1 MFNDSSFDFMAILY
15 AILSIDSILRLF
27 NNWGSFW
34 DDKVT
39 AKDRFLLERVAV
51 FILIPLGVFF
61 HEVGHAL
68 ATLQVGGEVR
78 EFQWRV
84 AWGYVIAV
92 GNFLPVESWWIA
104 FSGNLVS
111 IALGYLAFLAVPLVK
126 KAVLKH
132 LFYTFAQAQLVF
144 SLVVYPLF
152 SFTAIRGD
160 WIQIYNFSVKPY
172 AQITLAVHIFLVF
185 TLWLNSKTKWLAKL
199 LKLPSLTTNQVNID
213 GSMNEQIITQT
224 ERLIIREF
232 QVSDI
237 EALAKILA
245 KPEVMQYSLDGVLSH
260 KQTAVKIQSFLDSYQ
275 KNGYGKWAV
284 IHRQSGRLI
293 GYCGIVEEIEGKL
306 ENELGYR
313 IDSDFW
319 GQGLATEAA
328 KACLDY
334 GFQKFNFDYILGIVE
349 PENKASIRVLDKVGM
364 KFVKESILWGKVVY
378 VYNIAKNALQ

>member
-1 MFNDSSFDFMAILY
+1 MFNNSSFDFMAIIY
-15 AILSIDSILRLF
+15 AILSIDTILRLS

-34 DDKVT
+34 DDKVS

-111 IALGYLAFLAVPLVK
+111 IALGYLAILAIPLVK

-132 LFYTFAQAQLVF
+132 LFYTFAQAQLVY
-144 SLVVYPLF
+144 SLVAYPLF
-152 SFTAIRGD
+152 SFTAFRGD
-160 WIQIYNFSVKPY
+160 WIHIYNFSVKPY
-172 AQITLAVHIFLVF
+172 AQITLGIHIFLVF

-199 LKLPSLTTNQVNID
+199 LKLPSLETTQNNI
-213 GSMNEQIITQT
+213 NEKIIAQT

-232 QVSDI
+232 QVFDI
-237 EALAKILA
+237 EALAQIVA
-245 KPEVMQYSLDGVLSH
+245 KPEVMQFSPTGVLST

-284 IHRQSGRLI
+284 IHRESGRLI
-293 GYCGIVEEIEGKL
+293 GYCGIAVEEIEGKP

-313 IDSDFW
+313 LDSDFW

-328 KACLDY
+328 KACLEY
-334 GFQKFNFDYILGIVE
+334 GFDKLKFDDVLGIVE
-349 PENKASIRVLDKVGM
+349 PENHPSIKVLEKVGM
-364 KFVKESILWGKVVY
+364 EFVKESRWREKVVCIY
-378 VYNIAKNALQ
+378 QVMRE

>member
-1 MFNDSSFDFMAILY
+1 MFNDSSFDFMAIIY
-15 AILSIDSILRLF
+15 GILSIDTILRLSS
-27 NNWGSFW
+27 NWRSFW

-39 AKDRFLLERVAV
+39 ANDKFLLERVAV

-61 HEVGHAL
+61 HELGHAL

-126 KAVLKH
+126 KAVVKH
-132 LFYTFAQAQLVF
+132 LFYTFAQAQLVY
-144 SLVVYPLF
+144 SLVAYPLF
-152 SFTAIRGD
+152 SFTNSRGD
-160 WIQIYNFSVKPY
+160 WLTIYDFSVKPY
-172 AQITLAVHIFLVF
+172 AQITLAIHIFLVF

-199 LKLPSLTTNQVNID
+199 LKLPSLETQYNI
-213 GSMNEQIITQT
+213 NEKMITQT

-237 EALAKILA
+237 EALAQILA
-245 KPEVMQYSLDGVLSH
+245 KPEVMQFSIDGVFST
-260 KQTAVKIQSFLDSYQ
+260 KQTAVKLQSFLDSYQ

-293 GYCGIVEEIEGKL
+293 GYCGIVVEEIEGKL

-313 IDSDFW
+313 LDSDLW

-328 KACLDY
+328 NACLKY
-334 GFQKFNFDYILGIVE
+334 GFDKLNFDYVLGMAE
-349 PENKASIRVLDKVGM
+349 PENKASIRVLEKIGM
-364 KFVKESILWGKVVY
+364 EFFKESNSVWDGKIY
-378 VYNIAKNALQ
+378 WIYQIANNIPE

>member
-1 MFNDSSFDFMAILY
+1 MFNDSSFDFLAIFY
-15 AILSIDSILRLF
+15 SILSIDTILRLS
-27 NNWGSFW
+27 NNWSSFW
-34 DDKVT
+34 DDKIT
-39 AKDRFLLERVAV
+39 AKDKFILERVAI

-92 GNFLPVESWWIA
+92 GNFLPRESWWIA

-111 IALGYLAFLAVPLVK
+111 IALGYLAILAVPLVRK
-126 KAVLKH
+126 PILKH
-132 LFYTFAQAQLVF
+132 LFYTFSQAELVY
-144 SLVVYPLF
+144 SLIAYPLF
-152 SFTAIRGD
+152 SFTSVRGD
-160 WIQIYNFSVKPY
+160 WIKIYDFSLNPY
-172 AQITLAVHIFLVF
+172 AHITLIIHIFLIF

-199 LKLPSLTTNQVNID
+199 LKLPSLNANSITDEKI
-213 GSMNEQIITQT
+213 MTQT

-245 KPEVMQYSLDGVLSH
+245 KPEVMQFFSPTGALSY

-275 KNGYGKWAV
+275 QYGYGKYAL
-284 IHRQSGRLI
+284 IHRQSKRLI
-293 GYCGIVEEIEGKL
+293 GYCGIAVEEIEGKL

-313 IDSDFW
+313 LDSDFW
-319 GQGLATEAA
+319 GKGLATEAV
-328 KACLDY
+328 KACLEYYFD
-334 GFQKFNFDYILGIVE
+334 KFKFDSVLGIVE
-349 PENKASIRVLDKVGM
+349 PENKASIRVLEKVGM
-364 KFVKESILWGKVVY
+364 EFVKESTLWGKLVCIY
-378 VYNIAKNALQ
+378 KMTKDSPQ

>member
-1 MFNDSSFDFMAILY
+1 MFNDSSFDFMAIIY
-15 AILSIDSILRLF
+15 AIISIDTMLRLS

-34 DDKVT
+34 DDKIT

-61 HEVGHAL
+61 HELGHAL

-111 IALGYLAFLAVPLVK
+111 IALGYLAILAVPFVK
-126 KAVLKH
+126 KPILKH
-132 LFYTFAQAQLVF
+132 LFYTFFQAELVY
-144 SLVVYPLF
+144 SLIAYPLF
-152 SFTAIRGD
+152 SFTAFRGD
-160 WIQIYNFSVKPY
+160 WIKIYDFSVKPY
-172 AQITLAVHIFLVF
+172 AQITLAIHIFLIF
-185 TLWLNSKTKWLAKL
+185 TLWLNYKTQWLAKL
-199 LKLPSLTTNQVNID
+199 LKLPSLKTNSITD
-213 GSMNEQIITQT
+213 EKIITQT

-232 QVSDI
+232 QVLDI
-237 EALAKILA
+237 EPLAKILA
-245 KPEVMQYSLDGVLSH
+245 KPEVMKSSTTGVLSQ
-260 KQTAVKIQSFLDSYQ
+260 KKTAVKIQSFLDSYQ
-275 KNGYGKWAV
+275 KHGYAKYAL

-293 GYCGIVEEIEGKL
+293 GYCGIAVEEIEGKL

-313 IDSDFW
+313 LDSEFW

-328 KACLDY
+328 KACLEY
-334 GFQKFNFDYILGIVE
+334 GFDKLNLDDVLGMVE
-349 PENKASIRVLDKVGM
+349 PENKASVRVLEKIGM
-364 KFVKESILWGKVVY
+364 EFIKESNSVWDGKVVWIY
-378 VYNIAKNALQ
+378 KVMRE

>member
-1 MFNDSSFDFMAILY
+1 MAIIY
-15 AILSIDSILRLF
+15 GIISIDTILRLS

-51 FILIPLGVFF
+51 FILIPLGVLF
-61 HEVGHAL
+61 HELGHAL

-84 AWGYVIAV
+84 VWGYVIAA

-111 IALGYLAFLAVPLVK
+111 IALGYLAILAIPLVK
-126 KAVLKH
+126 KTILKQ
-132 LFYTFAQAQLVF
+132 LFYTFSQAELVY
-144 SLVVYPLF
+144 SLIAYPIF
-152 SFTAIRGD
+152 SFTTFRGD
-160 WIQIYNFSVKPY
+160 WLRIYDFSVKPY
-172 AQITLAVHIFLVF
+172 AQITLGIHLFLVF
-185 TLWLNSKTKWLAKL
+185 TLWLNYKTQWLAKL
-199 LKLPSLTTNQVNID
+199 LKIPSLATSQNSID
-213 GSMNEQIITQT
+213 GSLNEKIITQT

-232 QVSDI
+232 QVLDI
-237 EALAKILA
+237 EALAQILA
-245 KPEVMQYSLDGVLSH
+245 KPEVMQFSLDGVLST

-275 KNGYGKWAV
+275 KNGYGKYAL
-284 IHRQSGRLI
+284 IHRQSRRLI
-293 GYCGIVEEIEGKL
+293 GYCGIAVEEIEGKS

-328 KACLDY
+328 KACLEYAFD
-334 GFQKFNFDYILGIVE
+334 KFKFDDVLGIVE
-349 PENKASIRVLDKVGM
+349 PENQASIKVLEKVGM
-364 KFVKESILWGKVVY
+364 EFVKESTWRGKVVCIY
-378 VYNIAKNALQ
+378 KAMRE

>member
-1 MFNDSSFDFMAILY
+1 MAIIY
-15 AILSIDSILRLF
+15 AILSIDTILRLA
-27 NNWGSFW
+27 NNWRSFW

-61 HEVGHAL
+61 HELGHAL

-84 AWGYVIAV
+84 VWGYVIAA

-111 IALGYLAFLAVPLVK
+111 IALGYLAILAIPFVK

-132 LFYTFAQAQLVF
+132 LFYTFAQAELVY
-144 SLVVYPLF
+144 SLVAYPLF
-152 SFTAIRGD
+152 SFTAFRGD
-160 WIQIYNFSVKPY
+160 WLKIYDFSVKPY
-172 AQITLAVHIFLVF
+172 AQITLAIHLFLVF
-185 TLWLNSKTKWLAKL
+185 TLWLNSRTQWLAKL
-199 LKLPSLTTNQVNID
+199 LKIPSLDKNNID
-213 GSMNEQIITQT
+213 GSMNEKIITQT
-224 ERLIIREF
+224 EHLIIREF
-232 QVSDI
+232 QVLDI
-237 EALAKILA
+237 EALAQILV
-245 KPEVMQYSLDGVLSH
+245 KPEVMQFSPTGVLSN
-260 KQTAVKIQSFLDSYQ
+260 KQTAVRIQRFLDSYQ

-284 IHRQSGRLI
+284 INRQSGRLI
-293 GYCGIVEEIEGKL
+293 GYCGIAVEEIEGKP

-328 KACLDY
+328 KACLQYAFTNLNLDY
-334 GFQKFNFDYILGIVE
+334 VLGIVE
-349 PENKASIRVLDKVGM
+349 PENQASIRVLEKVGM
-364 KFVKESILWGKVVY
+364 EFIKKSTWCGKVVCIY
-378 VYNIAKNALQ
+378 QVMRE

>member
-1 MFNDSSFDFMAILY
+1 MFNNSSFDFMAIIY
-15 AILSIDSILRLF
+15 AILSIDTILRLF
-27 NNWGSFW
+27 NNWRSFW

-61 HEVGHAL
+61 HELGHAL

-111 IALGYLAFLAVPLVK
+111 IALGFLAILAVPLVK
-126 KAVLKH
+126 KTILKH
-132 LFYTFAQAQLVF
+132 LFYTFSQAQLVY
-144 SLVVYPLF
+144 SLVAYPLF
-152 SFTAIRGD
+152 SFTAFRGD
-160 WIQIYNFSVKPY
+160 WVQIYDFSVKPY
-172 AQITLAVHIFLVF
+172 AQITLAIHLFLVF
-185 TLWLNSKTKWLAKL
+185 TLWLNSKTQWLAKL
-199 LKLPSLTTNQVNID
+199 LKIPSLDKNNID
-213 GSMNEQIITQT
+213 GSMNEKIITQT
-224 ERLIIREF
+224 KRLIIREF
-232 QVSDI
+232 QVLDI
-237 EALAKILA
+237 EALAQILA
-245 KPEVMQYSLDGVLSH
+245 KPEVMQFSLDGVLST

-284 IHRQSGRLI
+284 IDRQSGRLI
-293 GYCGIVEEIEGKL
+293 GYCGIAVEEIEGKP

-328 KACLDY
+328 NACLEY
-334 GFQKFNFDYILGIVE
+334 GFSNLKLDYILGIVE
-349 PENKASIRVLDKVGM
+349 PENQASIRVLEKVGM
-364 KFVKESILWGKVVY
+364 EFTKESTWRGKVVFIY
-378 VYNIAKNALQ
+378 KIANNSPQ

>member
-1 MFNDSSFDFMAILY
+1 MAIIY
-15 AILSIDSILRLF
+15 GIISIDTILRLA

-39 AKDRFLLERVAV
+39 AKDRFILERVAV

-84 AWGYVIAV
+84 VWGYVIAV

-111 IALGYLAFLAVPLVK
+111 IALGFLAILAVPLVK
-126 KAVLKH
+126 KTVLKH
-132 LFYTFAQAQLVF
+132 LFYTFSQAQLVY
-144 SLVVYPLF
+144 SLVVYPIF
-152 SFTAIRGD
+152 SFTTSRGD
-160 WIQIYNFSVKPY
+160 WLTIYDFSIKPY
-172 AQITLAVHIFLVF
+172 AQITLGIHLLIVF
-185 TLWLNSKTKWLAKL
+185 ALWLNSKNQWLLNFLNIPSLAKAESYIEE
-199 LKLPSLTTNQVNID
+199 K
-213 GSMNEQIITQT
+213 IITQT
-224 ERLIIREF
+224 KRLIIREF
-232 QVSDI
+232 QVLDI

-245 KPEVMQYSLDGVLSH
+245 KPEVMQFSLDGVFST

-275 KNGYGKWAV
+275 KFGYGKWAV

-293 GYCGIVEEIEGKL
+293 GYCGIVVEKIEGKL

-313 IDSDFW
+313 LDSDFW

-328 KACLDY
+328 KACLNY
-334 GFQKFNFDYILGIVE
+334 GFDKLNLDCVLGLVE
-349 PENKASIRVLDKVGM
+349 PENKASAKVLEKIGM
-364 KFVKESILWGKVVY
+364 EFVKESNSVWDGKVFRIYKAISGVD
-378 VYNIAKNALQ
+378 K

>member
-1 MFNDSSFDFMAILY
+1 MFNNSSFDFMAIIY
-15 AILSIDSILRLF
+15 AILSIDTILRLF

-111 IALGYLAFLAVPLVK
+111 IALGFLAILAVPLVK
-126 KAVLKH
+126 KTILKH
-132 LFYTFAQAQLVF
+132 LFYTFSQAQLVY
-144 SLVVYPLF
+144 SLVAYPLF
-152 SFTAIRGD
+152 SFTAFRGD
-160 WIQIYNFSVKPY
+160 WVKIYDFSVKPY
-172 AQITLAVHIFLVF
+172 AQITLGIHLFLVF
-185 TLWLNSKTKWLAKL
+185 TLWLNSRTQWLAKL
-199 LKLPSLTTNQVNID
+199 LKIPSLDKNSID
-213 GSMNEQIITQT
+213 ESINEQIITQT

-232 QVSDI
+232 QVLDI
-237 EALAKILA
+237 EALAQIMA
-245 KPEVMQYSLDGVLSH
+245 KPEVMQFSLDGVLST

-275 KNGYGKWAV
+275 KYGYGKWAV
-284 IHRQSGRLI
+284 IHRESGRLI
-293 GYCGIVEEIEGKL
+293 GYCGIAIEEIEGKL

-313 IDSDFW
+313 IDSEFW

-328 KACLDY
+328 NACLEY
-334 GFQKFNFDYILGIVE
+334 AFTKFNFDYILGIVE
-349 PENKASIRVLDKVGM
+349 PENQASIRVLEKVGM
-364 KFVKESILWGKVVY
+364 EFVKESTWCGKVVCIY
-378 VYNIAKNALQ
+378 QVMRE

>member
-1 MFNDSSFDFMAILY
+1 MAIIY

-111 IALGYLAFLAVPLVK
+111 IALGFLAILAVPLVK

-132 LFYTFAQAQLVF
+132 LFYTFSQAQLVF
-144 SLVVYPLF
+144 SLVAYPLL
-152 SFTAIRGD
+152 SFTAFRGD
-160 WIQIYNFSVKPY
+160 WIQIYDFSVKPY
-172 AQITLAVHIFLVF
+172 AQITLGIHLFLVF

-199 LKLPSLTTNQVNID
+199 LKLPSLETIQNNI
-213 GSMNEQIITQT
+213 NEKIIAQT

-232 QVSDI
+232 QVLDI
-237 EALAKILA
+237 EALAQILA
-245 KPEVMQYSLDGVLSH
+245 KPEVMQFSLDGVLST

-275 KNGYGKWAV
+275 KNGYGKWAL
-284 IHRQSGRLI
+284 IDRQSGRLI
-293 GYCGIVEEIEGKL
+293 GYCGIAVEQIEWKF

-313 IDSDFW
+313 IDSEFW

-328 KACLDY
+328 KACLEY
-334 GFQKFNFDYILGIVE
+334 GFDKLNFDYVLGIVE
-349 PENKASIRVLDKVGM
+349 PDNNASIKVLEKVGM
-364 KFVKESILWGKVVY
+364 EFIKELTWRGKLVCIY
-378 VYNIAKNALQ
+378 KTMRE

>member
-1 MFNDSSFDFMAILY
+1 MAIIY
-15 AILSIDSILRLF
+15 GIISIDTILRLS

-51 FILIPLGVFF
+51 FILIPLGVLF

-84 AWGYVIAV
+84 VWGYVIAV

-111 IALGYLAFLAVPLVK
+111 IALGYLAILAVPLVK
-126 KAVLKH
+126 KAVLKQ
-132 LFYTFAQAQLVF
+132 LFYTFSQAELVY
-144 SLVVYPLF
+144 SLIAYPLF
-152 SFTAIRGD
+152 SFTTSRGD
-160 WIQIYNFSVKPY
+160 WLTIYDFSVKPY
-172 AQITLAVHIFLVF
+172 AQITLGIHLFLIF
-185 TLWLNSKTKWLAKL
+185 TLWLNYKTQWLAKL
-199 LKLPSLTTNQVNID
+199 LKIPDLTISKNNFD
-213 GSMNEQIITQT
+213 GSLNEKIVTQT

-232 QVSDI
+232 QVFDI
-237 EALAKILA
+237 EALAQILA
-245 KPEVMQYSLDGVLSH
+245 KPEVMQFSPTGVLST
-260 KQTAVKIQSFLDSYQ
+260 KKTAVRIQSFLDSYQ

-284 IHRQSGRLI
+284 IHRQSGSLI
-293 GYCGIVEEIEGKL
+293 GYCGIAVEEIEGKL

-313 IDSDFW
+313 LDSEFW

-328 KACLDY
+328 KACLAY
-334 GFQKFNFDYILGIVE
+334 GFNQLNLDSVLGIVE
-349 PENKASIRVLDKVGM
+349 PENRASIKVLEKIGM
-364 KFVKESILWGKVVY
+364 EFVKESNSIWDGKVYWIYKAHRVFSD
-378 VYNIAKNALQ
+378 N

>member
-1 MFNDSSFDFMAILY
+1 MFNDSSFDFLAIFY
-15 AILSIDSILRLF
+15 SILSIDTILRLS
-27 NNWGSFW
+27 NNWKSFW
-34 DDKVT
+34 DDKIT
-39 AKDRFLLERVAV
+39 AKDKFILERVAI

-61 HEVGHAL
+61 HELGHAL

-111 IALGYLAFLAVPLVK
+111 IALGYLAILAVLLVRK
-126 KAVLKH
+126 PILKH
-132 LFYTFAQAQLVF
+132 LFYTFSQVELVY
-144 SLVVYPLF
+144 SLIAYPLF
-152 SFTAIRGD
+152 SFTSVRGD
-160 WIQIYNFSVKPY
+160 WIKIYDFSVKPY
-172 AQITLAVHIFLVF
+172 AQITLAIHIFLIF
-185 TLWLNSKTKWLAKL
+185 TLWLNAKTQWLAKL
-199 LKLPSLTTNQVNID
+199 LKLPSLKTNSITD
-213 GSMNEQIITQT
+213 EKIITQT

-232 QVSDI
+232 QVLDI
-237 EALAKILA
+237 EPLAKILA
-245 KPEVMQYSLDGVLSH
+245 KPEVMQFFSPTGPLST

-275 KNGYGKWAV
+275 KNGYGKYAL

-293 GYCGIVEEIEGKL
+293 GYCGIAVEEIEGKL

-313 IDSDFW
+313 FDSEFW
-319 GQGLATEAA
+319 GQGLATEAV
-328 KACLDY
+328 KACLEYYFD
-334 GFQKFNFDYILGIVE
+334 KFKFDSVLGIVE

-378 VYNIAKNALQ
+378 IYKIKNNVS

>member
-1 MFNDSSFDFMAILY
+1 MAIIY
-15 AILSIDSILRLF
+15 AILSIDTILRLS
-27 NNWGSFW
+27 NNWRSFW

-92 GNFLPVESWWIA
+92 GNFLPVEYWWIA

-126 KAVLKH
+126 KVILKH
-132 LFYTFAQAQLVF
+132 LFYTFAQAQLVY
-144 SLVVYPLF
+144 SLVAYPLLSF
-152 SFTAIRGD
+152 SAFRGD
-160 WIQIYNFSVKPY
+160 WIQIYDFSVKPY
-172 AQITLAVHIFLVF
+172 AQITLGIHLFLVF

-199 LKLPSLTTNQVNID
+199 LKLPSLETIQNNI
-213 GSMNEQIITQT
+213 NEKIIVQT

-237 EALAKILA
+237 EALAQIMA
-245 KPEVMQYSLDGVLSH
+245 KPEVMQFSLAGVLST

-275 KNGYGKWAV
+275 KYGYGKWAV
-284 IHRQSGRLI
+284 IHRQSNRLI
-293 GYCGIVEEIEGKL
+293 GYCGIVVEEIEGKL

-313 IDSDFW
+313 LDSEFW
-319 GQGLATEAA
+319 GKGLATEAA
-328 KACLDY
+328 NACLKY
-334 GFQKFNFDYILGIVE
+334 GFDKLNLDYVLGIVE
-349 PENKASIRVLDKVGM
+349 PENKASIKVLEKVGM
-364 KFVKESILWGKVVY
+364 KFVKESNSVWDGKIFGIYKV
-378 VYNIAKNALQ
+378 IGE